1 METVTAQESFNQRAI
16 TVEAS
21 RPGPGW
27 AWGYTA
33 KVRLPDGTRL
43 PPIKDFDG
51 CFSSAEQALEA
62 GRKHAER
69 HCR

>member
-1 METVTAQESFNQRAI
+1 METMTSQESFNRGVI
-16 TVEAS
+16 TVEAW

-27 AWGYTA
+27 GWGYTA
-33 KVRLPDGTRL
+33 KVRLADGTRL
-43 PPIKDFDG
+43 PPIKDFEP
-51 CFSSAEQALEA
+51 CFASAEQALEA